1 MSKKLKRKAI
11 LMVVIEIISVIL
23 LGFFLTGVQT
33 DLSVKSQ
40 ARDTKVKLDQVSE
53 LIEEGKTA
61 KVQTTETYDEVYQ
74 SKAASFA
81 YMAGK
86 QGDFPYTDAKM
97 KEMQE
102 LLEVTNIAVTDKAGN
117 IIAKAQDSV
126 TDFTYDRYNQL
137 KTVFD
142 GSNEETA
149 KPMEVTTGEVT
160 YRYYAAKIDDNRMTV
175 IEQEPKELNRLLEDT
190 STWKGMLG
198 NVSVGLDGY
207 AFVISSQNYTF
218 LYHPDEDLIEQDA
231 LTAGIKVDDLENDN
245 YTWMTVNDEKIYCGV
260 RQIDDA
266 YIICAVPE
274 SEIAASR
281 AMTVGIVLF
290 VFFAVMTIIILY
302 ALLIMRE
309 QEQAEAYDPA
319 SRKSIGKW
327 KYNKLVARK
336 IGVIA
341 GVGLVC
347 ILVIS
352 VYMQTLFSLSRQSM
366 SGNQHVKEVQ
376 KSIDKNKEN
385 IEFITNQY
393 NARYLNKC
401 QTAAYILENYPE
413 LMTRE
418 ELGELG
424 KVLDVESIN
433 IFDNSGIQ
441 IMTNSIYTNFKL
453 SDTEG
458 DQSYEFRK
466 LLNGADHLIQEAKAD
481 EVSGEYLQYIGVVLR
496 DSEGNAD
503 GFVQIAVAPDKLET
517 ALANTNISTV
527 LDGIKV
533 GTKGFAF
540 AVNKKDKTFAQYP
553 KERMIGKGA
562 EEYGMEVNQFRDEY
576 SGYLTVGTDKY
587 YGSSLETDKYYV
599 YVVVPEA
606 EMTNN
611 RLPVA
616 AMTGIV
622 SLLFLLIAF
631 FILVFG
637 REKEETEVSEKETQK
652 HGPMVDVVMPDGSL
666 KKTEAA
672 TSRWANVSIKWDDKT
687 PEQQIFSVLKGIF
700 SILALVICVIVLFE
714 DELLDGNSIILY
726 VLKGNWEKGMNIFA
740 LTGSIMIICV
750 VSVVSML
757 LRKILALLSKTFGAR
772 GETVCRL
779 LSSFVKYI
787 TVIAMMYYCFALFG
801 VDTATLLASAGILS
815 LVIGL
820 GAKELISDILAGL
833 FIIFE
838 GEFRVGDIV
847 MVGDWRGTVIEIG
860 IRTTKIKDASNNIKI
875 ISNSA
880 VSGVINMTRQSSFAS
895 CDVGIEYGES
905 LEKVENILEKELPNI
920 KRRVPAIQDGP
931 FYKGVVELADNSVN
945 IRIVAQCQEADR
957 IQVGRDL
964 NREMKILF
972 DKYDINI
979 PFPQVVLNQPT
990 IFEKATAYEK
1000 MRADEFNKKQ
1010 KELSKELTDDDEE
1023 H

>member
-1 MSKKLKRKAI
+1 MSKQLKKKAI

-23 LGFFLTGVQT
+23 LGIFLTSVQT
-33 DLSVKSQ
+33 SLSVKSQ

-53 LIEEGKTA
+53 LIEEGKLA
-61 KVQTTETYDEVYQ
+61 EEQTTKTYDEVYQ
-74 SKAASFA
+74 SKAGSFA
-81 YMAGK
+81 YMAGR
-86 QGDFPYTDAKM
+86 QEDFPYTDAKM
-97 KEMQE
+97 KEMKE
-102 LLEVTNIAVTDKAGN
+102 LLEVSNIVVTDKDGN
-117 IIAKAQDSV
+117 TIAKAQESV
-126 TDFTYDRYNQL
+126 TDFTYNRYNQL
-137 KTVFD
+137 RAVLTPGGD
-142 GSNEETA
+142 AEPE
-149 KPMEVTTGEVT
+149 PLEVTTGDET
-160 YRYYAAKIDDNRMTV
+160 YRYYAAKIDDNRMVV
-175 IEQEPKELNRLLEDT
+175 IEQNPEELERLLEDT
-190 STWKGMLG
+190 ATWEGMLG

-218 LYHPDEDLIEQDA
+218 LYHRDKELIDQDA
-231 LTAGIKVDDLENDN
+231 LNAGIKVDDLENDN
-245 YTWMTVNDEKIYCGV
+245 YTWMSVNDERMYCGV
-260 RQIDDA
+260 RQIDNA

-274 SEIAASR
+274 SEIASSR

-290 VFFAVMTIIILY
+290 VFFAVMTIIIIY
-302 ALLIMRE
+302 AILIMKE
-309 QEQAEAYDPA
+309 QEMSEAHDMSSGKTA
-319 SRKSIGKW
+319 GKW
-327 KYNKLVARK
+327 HYNKLVSRK

-352 VYMQTLFSLSRQSM
+352 MYMQTLFSLSRQSM
-366 SGNQHVKEVQ
+366 SGNQHVKDVQ
-376 KSIDKNKEN
+376 KNIDKNEEN

-401 QTAAYILENYPE
+401 QTAAYILEQYPQ
-413 LMTRE
+413 LMTKE

-424 KVLDVESIN
+424 KVLNVESIN
-433 IFDNSGIQ
+433 IFDNNGTQ

-453 SDTEG
+453 SEKEG

-466 LLNGADHLIQEAKAD
+466 LLNGADHLIQKARAD
-481 EVSGEYLQYIGVVLR
+481 EVSGEYRQYIGTVLR
-496 DSEGNAD
+496 DSNGDAD
-503 GFVQIAVAPDKLET
+503 GFVQIAVEPDKLEQ

-540 AVNKKDKTFAQYP
+540 AVDKKEKTFAQYP
-553 KERMIGKGA
+553 KERMIGKSA
-562 EEYGMEVNQFRDEY
+562 EEYGMEENQFRDEY
-576 SGYLTVGTDKY
+576 SGYLTIGTDKY
-587 YGSSLETDKYYV
+587 YGSCLETDQYYI
-599 YVVVPEA
+599 YVVVPEN

-611 RLPVA
+611 RIPVA
-616 AMTGIV
+616 VMTAAA
-622 SLLFLLIAF
+622 SFLFLLIVF
-631 FILVFG
+631 FTLVFR
-637 REKEETEVSEKETQK
+637 REKEEEGASEKENQK
-652 HGPMVDVVMPDGSL
+652 HGPMVNVVMPDGSV

-672 TSRWANVSIKWDDKT
+672 TNRWSNVGIKWDDKT

-700 SILALVICVIVLFE
+700 SILALAICIVVLFE

-726 VLKGNWEKGMNIFA
+726 VLKGNWEKGLNIFA
-740 LTGSIMIICV
+740 LTGSVMIICV
-750 VSVVSML
+750 VSVVAMA

-787 TVIAMMYYCFALFG
+787 SVIAMMYYCFALFG

-1010 KELSKELTDDDEE
+1010 KELSKELTDEDEE